1 MWFDTSAISGKEIIS
16 ATLTLRRVS
25 GIGGGGSVKI
35 GIYGTTTASASGT
48 PARGTKYAEISLAN
62 GATGSV
68 DITEAVKALA
78 NGTIKGLMI
87 YDSNKNKFN
96 GKTYTYGYCKLYGD
110 GSGNE
115 PTINVTYK

>member
-1 MWFDTSAISGKEIIS
+1 MWFDTAAISGKEIIS

-25 GIGGGGSVKI
+25 GIGGGGSVKVRI
-35 GIYGTTTASASGT
+35 FGTATASASGT
-48 PARGTKYAEISLAN
+48 PARGKEYTSMSLAN
-62 GATGSV
+62 GASGSV

-78 NGTIKGLMI
+78 SGSIKGLMI
-87 YDSNKNKFN
+87 YDDNRNKFN
-96 GKTYTYGYCKLYGD
+96 GKTYTYGYCKIYGD